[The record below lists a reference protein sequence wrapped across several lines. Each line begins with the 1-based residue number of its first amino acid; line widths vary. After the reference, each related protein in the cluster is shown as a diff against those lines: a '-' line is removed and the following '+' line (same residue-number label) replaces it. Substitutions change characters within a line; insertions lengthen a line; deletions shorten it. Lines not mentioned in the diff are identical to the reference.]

1 MRMGKTSKRTWGR
14 SGLLTQWI
22 IKYGYLPIIL
32 IGMVG
37 LALDIGTREWK
48 SDDVIVADAPV
59 VAAPSVVAE
68 APVVAET
75 FVERQPPT
83 VEIKVEPKPT
93 MQLTAPV
100 MAEDLV
106 EPPPPTMK
114 TKVEAKPTQL
124 AALNPDVRLPEES
137 DQPASKGYIM
147 YANLPTNWTPLPLP
161 DGISSASTPHTDNI
175 RAEIEQAAKLFD
187 VDIQMMKAFAKIEF
201 GYNPKAKTGSYKCL
215 FQLSNQEFAKY
226 WQGNIYDIRD
236 CSVAAAR
243 KFATEAAQFEKD
255 VGRRATAAEL
265 YCIHQQGY
273 EGCSFHY
280 DAPQQ
285 LAWKN
290 MYLTTEG
297 QEKGAKWAR
306 KAIWGNVPWDLKKT
320 IKGGVEALTSGQF
333 IALWTERVNRFIARK
348 VEPPTSYVQHASKA
362 KKPTRSATTDK
373 KKAKVAASAKKMTK
387 LEAR

>member
-1 MRMGKTSKRTWGR
+1 MGKTSKRTRGR

-22 IKYGYLPIIL
+22 VKYGYLPIIL

-59 VAAPSVVAE
+59 VA
-68 APVVAET
+68 ET
-75 FVERQPPT
+75 FVERRPPT

-100 MAEDLV
+100 MAGDSV
-106 EPPPPTMK
+106 EPPLPTVE
-114 TKVEAKPTQL
+114 TKLEPKPIVQVV
-124 AALNPDVRLPEES
+124 ALNPDVRLPEES

-187 VDIQMMKAFAKIEF
+187 VDIQMMKAFAKIES

-215 FQLSNQEFAKY
+215 FQLSNSEFTKY

-362 KKPTRSATTDK
+362 KRPTRSATTDK